1 MLTVFIAS
9 FVFFLLAI
17 AGMSLGYIVKRK
29 TLQGSCG
36 GIGAL
41 GMEKVCD
48 CPEPCDS
55 RKKRLAK
62 EAARKKALEQYRIL

>member
-9 FVFFLLAI
+9 FVFFLLVI
-17 AGMSLGYIVKRK
+17 GGMSLGYIVKRK

-48 CPEPCDS
+48 CPAPCDS

-62 EAARKKALEQYRIL
+62 EAARQKKLDQYRIL

>member
-9 FVFFLLAI
+9 IVFFLLVI
-17 AGMSLGYIVKRK
+17 GGMSLGYIVKRK

-62 EAARKKALEQYRIL
+62 EAARQKKLDQYRIL

>member
-62 EAARKKALEQYRIL
+62 EAARRKALDQYRIL

>member
-9 FVFFLLAI
+9 FVFFLLVI

-48 CPEPCDS
+48 WPEPCDS

-62 EAARKKALEQYRIL
+62 EAARQKALDQYRIL

>member
-9 FVFFLLAI
+9 FVFFLLVI
-17 AGMSLGYIVKRK
+17 AGMSLGYIIKRK

>member
-9 FVFFLLAI
+9 FVFFLLVI
-17 AGMSLGYIVKRK
+17 VGMSLGYIVKRK

-62 EAARKKALEQYRIL
+62 EAARQKALVQYRIL